1 MPDPIILEMKPKFAN
16 FSAHNM
22 HSLNLSAILY
32 GTRVFGLDTSGQMY
46 KTTFILPST
55 TYETNFAFIV
65 MKMQSDIK
73 GLHIV
78 SSEFCPFLEGGW
90 QLEASF
96 SQSFLLPF

>member
-1 MPDPIILEMKPKFAN
+1 MADKMKPKFAN

-55 TYETNFAFIV
+55 TYETNFAFI
-65 MKMQSDIK
+65 
-73 GLHIV
+73 
-78 SSEFCPFLEGGW
+78 
-90 QLEASF
+90 ASHENAEDHQR
-96 SQSFLLPF
+96 SA